1 MRRRLAIVRLSEGSV
16 LADEGEAIV
25 VDPPA
30 LAAIRLVFGVG
41 SDSEREPSA
50 DEFIP
55 VYTVG
60 IPVISQGGLDPD
72 GIYEFDA
79 GAQLELLRSRAT
91 RRRWA
96 VRLELEFIQSAESI
110 GSADLWFE
118 VDWPNDPGPEL
129 MLLGP
134 ERGTTLAGGGRAVT
148 IASSPVTDIAAAR
161 ALGGRFTARL
171 RDADP
176 RSATARVESPI
187 CVVEL
192 QTSHYEFEPEGR
204 DGD

>member
-1 MRRRLAIVRLSEGSV
+1 MPRRLVIVRLSEGSV
-16 LADEGEAIV
+16 LADQGEAIA

-41 SDSEREPSA
+41 SDVEREPSA

-60 IPVISQGGLDPD
+60 IPVVSQGGLDPD

-91 RRRWA
+91 RRCWA
-96 VRLELEFIQSAESI
+96 VRLELEFLQSAEAI
-110 GSADLWFE
+110 ATADLWFD
-118 VDWPNDPGPEL
+118 VDWPSEGPEL
-129 MLLGP
+129 ILLEP
-134 ERGTTLAGGGRAVT
+134 ERGTTMPGGGRSIT
-148 IASSPVTDIAAAR
+148 IASTPVTDIAAAR

-176 RSATARVESPI
+176 RSTTARVESPL
-187 CVVEL
+187 CVVDL
-192 QTSHYEFEPEGR
+192 LTSHYEFEPEDPR
-204 DGD
+204 GD